1 MNKTKK
7 KNRKK
12 VDTVKSVNNSIRTS
26 VRKLNP
32 ILKSIVGKKVDVAM
46 RDLQF
51 SAKRISKDIRKT
63 IGSAVANAE
72 NNFQYDID
80 NLIVKEAYCGK
91 KIVMKRFRPR
101 AKGRAAPILK
111 PYSSVTIILSEA
123 KQMESHGQKVNP
135 VGFRLGVNSGW
146 DSVWY
151 AKKKDFGN
159 YLIEDF
165 KIREYIKKNV
175 INSGVA
181 KVMIERTSNKCYV
194 TIYTSR
200 PGFVIGKKGSDI
212 DKIKNNLSKFTK
224 NEVTLNIKE
233 VKKPETNAYLVA
245 ENIAQ
250 QLVKRISYRR
260 AMKRAM
266 QSCIRLGAKG
276 IKVSISGRLGGNE
289 IARTEWLR
297 DGSIPS
303 HTLRADIDYA
313 EAEAL
318 TTYGIIGI
326 KVWIYKGEVFAKE
339 FSQETNKVT
348 PKEAKE

>member
-111 PYSSVTIILSEA
+111 PWSTVTIILSE
-123 KQMESHGQKVNP
+123 
-135 VGFRLGVNSGW
+135 
-146 DSVWY
+146 
-151 AKKKDFGN
+151 
-159 YLIEDF
+159 
-165 KIREYIKKNV
+165 
-175 INSGVA
+175 
-181 KVMIERTSNKCYV
+181 
-194 TIYTSR
+194 
-200 PGFVIGKKGSDI
+200 
-212 DKIKNNLSKFTK
+212 
-224 NEVTLNIKE
+224 
-233 VKKPETNAYLVA
+233 VK
-245 ENIAQ
+245 
-250 QLVKRISYRR
+250 
-260 AMKRAM
+260 
-266 QSCIRLGAKG
+266 
-276 IKVSISGRLGGNE
+276 
-289 IARTEWLR
+289 
-297 DGSIPS
+297 
-303 HTLRADIDYA
+303 
-313 EAEAL
+313 
-318 TTYGIIGI
+318 
-326 KVWIYKGEVFAKE
+326 
-339 FSQETNKVT
+339 
-348 PKEAKE
+348 